1 VLERREL
8 RFAADER
15 RVEPPCVGGRAGDH
29 VEQAPGGDGLRLPF
43 QHERLDRFRVDR
55 VDDEDVR
62 LRPEKDLARV
72 GRLLQ
77 PGGDV
82 DGVAGD
88 QPLRRPGDDLPGID
102 ADPALELELAQGR
115 LHLLRHAHGAQ
126 RVVLTHHWHAEHGP
140 DGVADELL
148 HAAAVLLDDRLH
160 PLEVAGQ
167 QSLQRLR
174 VDGLAERR
182 RADDVAEHDRHDLP
196 LHARSVRP

>member
-1 VLERREL
+1 M
-8 RFAADER
+8 
-15 RVEPPCVGGRAGDH
+15 
-29 VEQAPGGDGLRLPF
+29 
-43 QHERLDRFRVDR
+43 
-55 VDDEDVR
+55 R
-62 LRPEKDLARV
+62 LRAEEDLARG

-88 QPLRRPGDDLPGID
+88 QPLGRPADDLPGID
-102 ADPALELELAQGR
+102 ADPSLELELAQGS

-126 RVVLTHHWHAEHGP
+126 RVVLAHNRHAEHGD

-148 HAAAVLLDDRLH
+148 HGPAVLLDDRLH

-174 VDGLAERR
+174 VDRLAERC

-196 LHARSVRP
+196 LHARSVRPSGSRGYGRGLRDVWRFH